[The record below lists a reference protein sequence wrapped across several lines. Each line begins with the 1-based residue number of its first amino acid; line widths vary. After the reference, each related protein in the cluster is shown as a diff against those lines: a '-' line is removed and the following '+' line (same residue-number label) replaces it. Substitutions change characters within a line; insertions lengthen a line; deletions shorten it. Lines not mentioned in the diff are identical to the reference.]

1 MNAID
6 DLIPPG
12 GVLYDLA
19 AANKLSLLKQLS
31 SHAAAL
37 TGHDPAVVFELIAER
52 ERLGTTGFGGG
63 TAIPHAK
70 LAALPGVV
78 AVIARVAAPVDFEAL
93 DGEPVDIVVLMLAPI
108 GAGAD
113 HLKALA
119 RVSRV
124 LRDRDLVAK
133 LRNCGSADALLTILT
148 RSQQSRAA

>member
-1 MNAID
+1 MNSLD

-12 GVLYDLA
+12 GILYDLA
-19 AANKLSLLKQLS
+19 AANKPSVLRLLS

-37 TGHDPAVVFELIAER
+37 TGHDPGAVFELITER

-70 LAALPGVV
+70 LAPLPGVV
-78 AVIARVAAPVDFEAL
+78 AVVAKLAAPVDFAAL
-93 DGEPVDIVVLMLAPI
+93 DGELVDIVVLMLAPV

-124 LRDRDLVAK
+124 LRDREFVGK
-133 LRNCGSADALLTILT
+133 LRACRSAETLLAVLSH
-148 RSQQSRAA
+148 SQQSRAA

>member
-1 MNAID
+1 MNSLD

-12 GVLYDLA
+12 GVLYGLA
-19 AANKLSLLKQLS
+19 AADKRGLLRQLS

-37 TGHDPAVVFELIAER
+37 TGHDPAEVFELIAER

-70 LAALPGVV
+70 LGLLPGVV
-78 AVIARVAAPVDFEAL
+78 AVVAKLAAPVDFEAL
-93 DGEPVDIVVLMLAPI
+93 DGVPVDLVVLMLAPV
-108 GAGAD
+108 GAGGD

-124 LRDRDLVAK
+124 LRDRELVGK
-133 LRNCGSADALLTILT
+133 LRACLSADALLAVLT
-148 RSQQSRAA
+148 HSQQSRAA